1 MKNPPSPSSSPS
13 TPFPSPDI
21 SRLSPNSNR
30 SNPEVNSNGSP
41 TRKRERVRSFV
52 KSIRRTSSQ
61 LFKKDKKDGESKK
74 SAISALVSDS
84 LGVSTAAT
92 TPHILRRLSHSKQP
106 SMTSVTTTESN
117 LSTGYLEVK
126 VGPGEGSINSPIIE
140 VDTPISPTVLQP
152 LDPTPMSPLKE
163 EDMAPGAELSTVQT
177 FPSLDD
183 PSLLE
188 VGSQPTEAPPDPLQ
202 FPLSPSPVSSTYPII
217 DPFDSIQISLSER
230 EAKATTG
237 DVAPHDN
244 VASHN
249 DNSHPQHK
257 PEDSSPSNRIQ
268 PPTLAYQTLGLHSA
282 PGLDRAKEDQEM
294 RDLCIPV
301 LIPPMLFWPISNMRL
316 TYIFTPVLTWWLSK
330 GVSSYPYLYS

>member
-30 SNPEVNSNGSP
+30 SNPEVNSSGSP

-84 LGVSTAAT
+84 LGASTAVTA
-92 TPHILRRLSHSKQP
+92 PHILRKLSHSKQP
-106 SMTSVTTTESN
+106 SMTSVTTAESN

-140 VDTPISPTVLQP
+140 VDTPVTPTVLQP
-152 LDPTPMSPLKE
+152 LDPTPMGPLKE
-163 EDMAPGAELSTVQT
+163 EDLAPGTELSTVQT
-177 FPSLDD
+177 FPSLGD
-183 PSLLE
+183 PSLVE
-188 VGSQPTEAPPDPLQ
+188 VGSQPTEAALEGPDLQ
-202 FPLSPSPVSSTYPII
+202 FPLPPSPVSSTYPII

-237 DVAPHDN
+237 DVTPHDN
-244 VASHN
+244 VASHH
-249 DNSHPQHK
+249 DNSPPQHE
-257 PEDSSPSNRIQ
+257 PQGSSPSDRI
-268 PPTLAYQTLGLHSA
+268 P

-316 TYIFTPVLTWWLSK
+316 TYFFTPLLTWWLSK
-330 GVSSYPYLYS
+330 GVLSYPYLYS